1 MRLSK
6 QSKDYLD
13 LLFSMFYQHHK
24 DRQRLLHKIL
34 SYEKPD
40 NPPAYL
46 MYLYDSAKKL
56 ERDAFIMIRNTYER
70 L

>member
-1 MRLSK
+1 MRLSE
-6 QSKDYLD
+6 QSKEYLD
-13 LLFSMFYQHHK
+13 MLFSMFYHHHK

-34 SYEKPD
+34 SFE

-56 ERDAFIMIRNTYER
+56 ERDAFLMIRNTYER

>member
-1 MRLSK
+1 MRLSE
-6 QSKDYLD
+6 QSKEYLD
-13 LLFSMFYQHHK
+13 MLFSMFYQHHK

-34 SYEKPD
+34 SYEKP
-40 NPPAYL
+40 PSYL

-56 ERDAFIMIRNTYER
+56 EREAFLMIRNTYEA

>member
-6 QSKDYLD
+6 QSKEYLD
-13 LLFSMFYQHHK
+13 MLFSMFYHHHK
-24 DRQRLLHKIL
+24 DRQRLLNKIL
-34 SYEKPD
+34 SYEK
-40 NPPAYL
+40 PPAYL

-56 ERDAFIMIRNTYER
+56 EREAFLMIRNTYEA

>member
-24 DRQRLLHKIL
+24 DKQRLLHKIR
-34 SYEKPD
+34 SYEKSD
-40 NPPAYL
+40 KPPAYL

>member
-6 QSKDYLD
+6 ESKEYLD

-34 SYEKPD
+34 SYEK
-40 NPPAYL
+40 PPAYL